1 MKQRILLI
9 EDDAAI
15 RAGLEMNLRVEGYET
30 ATAADGELA
39 RDMVF
44 GAPWDLILLD
54 LMLPKI
60 DGLEILRGLRERGI
74 ATPVIVLSARGQEID
89 KVAALEMGA
98 DDYVSKPFGLAE
110 LLSRIRAVMR
120 RGGGAAANSFANLLR
135 FGAFEIDVG
144 RREVRK
150 SGKPLELTAKEFDL
164 LYFLARNADRVL
176 TRQQLLNEVWDVHY
190 EGTARTVDN
199 FIAQLRAKIEDRPDE
214 PSVIQTVRG
223 VGYRFSTKSL

>member
-39 RDMVF
+39 REMVF
-44 GAPWDLILLD
+44 SAPWDLILLD

-60 DGLEILRGLRERGI
+60 DGLEILRGLRDRGI

-120 RGGGAAANSFANLLR
+120 RGGGAAANSFVNLLR
-135 FGAFEIDVG
+135 FGPFEIDVG

-150 SGKPLELTAKEFDL
+150 SGRPLELTAKEFDL

>member
-1 MKQRILLI
+1 MKPRILLI

-30 ATAADGELA
+30 ATAADGETA
-39 RDMVF
+39 RD
-44 GAPWDLILLD
+44 AALSERWDLILLD
-54 LMLPKI
+54 LMLPKV
-60 DGLEILRGLRERGI
+60 DGLEILRALRGRG
-74 ATPVIVLSARGQEID
+74 ATTPVIVLSARGQEID

-120 RGGGAAANSFANLLR
+120 RGGGAAAAAFGQPLR
-135 FGAFEIDVG
+135 VGGVEIDVG
-144 RREVRK
+144 RREVRRD
-150 SGKPLELTAKEFDL
+150 GEPVELTAKEFDL
-164 LYFLARNADRVL
+164 LHFLARNADRVL

-199 FIAQLRAKIEDRPDE
+199 FIAQLRAKLEPRPDE
-214 PSVIQTVRG
+214 PALIQTVRG
-223 VGYRFSTKSL
+223 VGYRFSTKNA